1 MAENPGGSKIASI
14 KKVLIQFLQKRAE
27 IWFAVLYGSAAENQA
42 FRDIDI
48 GLFVIRETVP
58 PASDLDYAFTLA
70 DQIQDLIKFPVDVR
84 VINDAPL
91 PFRYNVSRGIP
102 LIVND
107 KEVYARFLER
117 TWDEYLDFHPVALQ
131 YLKEQR

>member
-1 MAENPGGSKIASI
+1 MAEIPEGSKIASI

-48 GLFVIRETVP
+48 GLFVNREVVP
-58 PASDLDYAFTLA
+58 SASDLDYAFTLA

>member
-1 MAENPGGSKIASI
+1 MAENPSGVKIASI
-14 KKVLIQFLQKRAE
+14 KKVLIQFLQNRAE
-27 IWFAVLYGSAAENQA
+27 IYFAVLYGSAAENQA

-48 GLFVIRETVP
+48 GLFVNREVVP

-84 VINDAPL
+84 VVNDAPL

-102 LIVND
+102 LVVND
-107 KEVYARFLER
+107 KELYARFLER

-131 YLKEQR
+131 YLKEQQ